1 MRYSVKTSWTV
12 HCCMCRRK
20 KEGREPHAHSEY
32 VRKLHG
38 LKSVQ
43 YIYAACCSY
52 NNMHRAKL
60 YNRKRFAEKVE
71 MKKK

>member
-1 MRYSVKTSWTV
+1 MFVCVVCY
-12 HCCMCRRK
+12 RRK

-38 LKSVQ
+38 LK
-43 YIYAACCSY
+43 YINYALFNIGHSECVCVCVCVRVC
-52 NNMHRAKL
+52 RAKL

-71 MKKK
+71 MKRK